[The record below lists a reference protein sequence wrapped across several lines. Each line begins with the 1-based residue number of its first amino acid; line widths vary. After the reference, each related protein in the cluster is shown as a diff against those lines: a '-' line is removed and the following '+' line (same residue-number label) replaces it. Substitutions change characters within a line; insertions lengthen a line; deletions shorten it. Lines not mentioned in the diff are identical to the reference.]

1 MMTLS
6 KTYVAPVL
14 RRLVSLRL
22 VALGLVALT
31 GVVAAVP
38 ASARP
43 YEGRDGW
50 SHERG
55 YDQGYR
61 YHRDWREM
69 RHHDRVI
76 EWRDGYYRR

>member
-1 MMTLS
+1 
-6 KTYVAPVL
+6 
-14 RRLVSLRL
+14 
-22 VALGLVALT
+22 
-31 GVVAAVP
+31 VVAAVP

>member
-6 KTYVAPVL
+6 KTLVA
-14 RRLVSLRL
+14 R

-43 YEGRDGW
+43 YEGRQGW
-50 SHERG
+50 SHERDYGGRG
-55 YDQGYR
+55 YNEGYR

-69 RHHDRVI
+69 RHHDRMI
-76 EWRDGYYRR
+76 EWRDGYFRR